1 MKNNQRKK
9 RVLIL
14 GLGQFAEGS
23 GISAALYFARLGHL
37 LRVTD
42 QKSEHDLA
50 ANVKR
55 LKRFKN
61 VAFVLGR
68 HRLSDIRWA
77 DIIVRNPRVRPDSPE
92 MVLAS
97 RLGKQLE
104 SDITLFLKNCPCPVI
119 GVTGTRG
126 KSTTTGLIGDMLK
139 KSGYR
144 TWIGGNILVSPLTF
158 SAKVRAGD
166 KVVLELSSWQLES
179 TGLLGQSP
187 HIAVITNLM
196 RDHLD
201 SYENMEAYAE
211 AKAQIFRHQKPD
223 DFLVLNSDN
232 LFCKKFA
239 PEAPSEVL
247 FFGADRR
254 SDAVLTKNFLIWK
267 DRGSAKK
274 GLRLE
279 RKRLKLMG
287 EHNALNVLA
296 AGLTARLAG
305 ANWQAIKRSAASFK
319 GLENRLETIRVW
331 HGITF
336 INDTTATTPDATIAA
351 LKALKPKF
359 KKIHLLAGGA
369 DKVLEFDGLAKG
381 LKLSNVSASV
391 FEGTAF
397 EKIAKALKKR
407 GVPFFKAD
415 SMQAAFEYHLKS
427 ASAGDAVVLSP
438 GCASF
443 GMFKNEF
450 DRGEQFKKLAG
461 KLK

>member
-1 MKNNQRKK
+1 MKNIKQKK

-14 GLGQFAEGS
+14 GLGQFAKGS
-23 GISAALYFARLGHL
+23 GISAALYFARLGHSI
-37 LRVTD
+37 RVTD

-61 VAFVLGR
+61 VVFVLGR

-97 RLGKQLE
+97 RLGKQVE
-104 SDITLFLKNCPCPVI
+104 SDISLFLKNCPCPVV

-126 KSTTTGLIGDMLK
+126 KSTTTGLIGDMLE
-139 KSGYR
+139 KSGFR

-158 SAKVRAGD
+158 ASKVRAGD

-196 RDHLD
+196 RDHLN

-211 AKAQIFRHQKPD
+211 AKAQIFRHQKPN
-223 DFLVLNSDN
+223 DFLVLNSND

-247 FFGADRR
+247 FFGADKKN
-254 SDAVLTKNFLIWK
+254 DAVLTKDFLVWK

-274 GLRLE
+274 LIRLE

-287 EHNALNVLA
+287 DHNALNVLA

-305 ANWQAIKRSAASFK
+305 ANWPAIKRSAISFK
-319 GLENRLETIRVW
+319 GLENRLETIRAW

-351 LKALKPKF
+351 IKALKPKF
-359 KKIHLLAGGA
+359 KKIHLLMGGA
-369 DKVLEFDGLAKG
+369 DKVLEFDGLTKE
-381 LKLSNVSASV
+381 LKAANVSISV
-391 FEGTAF
+391 FEGTAY

-407 GVPFFKAD
+407 GIPFYKAN
-415 SMQAAFEYHLKS
+415 SLRAAFAQHLKN
-427 ASAGDAVVLSP
+427 AVAGDAVILSP

-450 DRGEQFKKLAG
+450 DRGEQFKKIV
-461 KLK
+461 KKQ